1 MLVCKGGMKTEE
13 SKLKCSV
20 AKETSL
26 DIVSSTNCMVKVP
39 MILHSDP
46 KPIPRPNAYQGRLP
60 KPNRASPSNC
70 TNINNPW
77 VMRSAVVF
85 AIVSIIIVF
94 AALQGKTSADLK
106 RTETNVR
113 RLENLVED
121 LSTNIAKLEF
131 R

>member
-1 MLVCKGGMKTEE
+1 MNTEE

-20 AKETSL
+20 AKETHA
-26 DIVSSTNCMVKVP
+26 TNCMVKVP

-46 KPIPRPNAYQGRLP
+46 KPIHRSNGYHRRLP
-60 KPNRASPSNC
+60 KPNQASPSNC
-70 TNINNPW
+70 TNINSPW